1 MKIAKITVK
10 EIPNHSDFI
19 DSNGLWEHIPEE
31 LYDKEIYFLKKRLS
45 QSTLAGINC
54 SKYMNQRYIQ
64 YQLNLPLQR
73 TNNREIFYTVRKM
86 CKNDGG
92 NFDIK
97 SKFTNTINTYFKE
110 LNKFLKLSYWGFV
123 SELLK
128 VDSGVR
134 ALVYDPVTLEPSVL
148 TQKTFEQFSK
158 TFFYFILCEKTSTIE
173 PIMREMKQRGYAK
186 EGFYYGISTG
196 GMGTSR
202 VIKLLI
208 ELAKIRNFHVFVLHD
223 YDISGLAIFFDIKRW
238 ISSESIGVNPDFMEF
253 CGIDENDVNE
263 DYKISNKVKQITYF
277 ILRDGIF
284 ISNEYERYDSWIQGC
299 LKKRIELNSISSYR
313 LKEDLTESK
322 VKDFCD
328 YLITKLEDPDRMW
341 DLNRYR
347 KPSQYNPTRA
357 RIYFDKPKIIE
368 EIEANTEENTDFL
381 NERIEEV
388 RKYSL
393 DMVNDNNEKSNVEL
407 NEFLEDHDLNY
418 DFEWKSLIE
427 DQYNQMENTSNILYK
442 ATIQRS
448 KTKYRKIIHNNAHY
462 SDKDI
467 MKRVNRIISRQGSK
481 IFSKVSQLSRF
492 LRKRAKRQANV
503 CQRLIKKTP
512 EYKEIE
518 PELIKNREQFENDD
532 ILERFQTYRV
542 ALDEKLDKIEDEINN
557 KNE

>member
-173 PIMREMKQRGYAK
+173 PIMKEMKQRGYAK

-263 DYKISNKVKQITYF
+263 DYKISNKIKQITYF

-284 ISNEYERYDSWIQGC
+284 ISNEYERYDSWIQSC

-442 ATIQRS
+442 ATTQRS
-448 KTKYRKIIHNNAHY
+448 KTKYRKIIHSNAHY

-467 MKRVNRIISRQGSK
+467 MKIANHIISRQGSK

-492 LRKRAKRQANV
+492 LRKRAKRQANI
-503 CQRLIKKTP
+503 CQRLIRKTP

-542 ALDEKLDKIEDEINN
+542 ALDEKLDKIEEEINN
-557 KNE
+557 D